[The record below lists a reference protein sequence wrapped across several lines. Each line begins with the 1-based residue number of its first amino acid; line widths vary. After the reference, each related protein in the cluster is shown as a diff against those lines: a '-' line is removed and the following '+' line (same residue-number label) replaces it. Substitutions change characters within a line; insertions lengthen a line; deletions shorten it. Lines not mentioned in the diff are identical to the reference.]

1 MLKKMYLILIKI
13 LKHKTFNVK
22 AIFKSRQRHLKINT
36 KDLNMNAKGETI
48 YSFNQIT
55 KIVKMI
61 KKEIVKTRA
70 LNLKLLSFLG
80 CLREDLLNPLL
91 SISVIKRKDLNYS
104 QTQLSSTSFFSSG
117 VISGG
122 LFFIGDIYPL
132 CSTSQWFYSMLLWHT
147 SLQLKMT

>member
-22 AIFKSRQRHLKINT
+22 ATFKSRLRLLKINM
-36 KDLNMNAKGETI
+36 KDLNMNARGETI
-48 YSFNQIT
+48 YLFNQIT

-61 KKEIVKTRA
+61 KKEIVKTRV

-122 LFFIGDIYPL
+122 LFFIGDTFPL
-132 CSTSQWFYSMLLWHT
+132 CSTSR
-147 SLQLKMT
+147 

>member
-80 CLREDLLNPLL
+80 CLREDLLNP
-91 SISVIKRKDLNYS
+91 
-104 QTQLSSTSFFSSG
+104 
-117 VISGG
+117 
-122 LFFIGDIYPL
+122 
-132 CSTSQWFYSMLLWHT
+132 
-147 SLQLKMT
+147 